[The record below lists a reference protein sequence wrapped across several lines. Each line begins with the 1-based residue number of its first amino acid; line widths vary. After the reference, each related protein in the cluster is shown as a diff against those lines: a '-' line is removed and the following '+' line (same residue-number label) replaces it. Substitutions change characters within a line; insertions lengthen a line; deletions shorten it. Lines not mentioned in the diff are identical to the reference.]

1 MTTIYMIMFFV
12 IGLFFGSFY
21 NVVGYRLPKGASIVF
36 PPSHC
41 PNCKH
46 RLGALELIP
55 VLSFFIQR
63 GKCKHCHEKIAL
75 FYPIIEF
82 STGLLFAVSF
92 YSYKFKP
99 ELVIALVLVSLLMI
113 IVVSD
118 LNYLIIPDSVLI
130 VSSIIILI
138 IKFISGGYL
147 SLLRSLGCG
156 LLLFSLM
163 YIIMLLGNMM
173 FKKESL
179 GGGDIKLMFVAG
191 LVLHPLIG
199 VFSIFLSSLFALI
212 PSLFLYY
219 KNEEH
224 VIPFGPFILFA
235 VIILFL
241 MKIDVNNIYNFINS
255 LCIFR

>member
-1 MTTIYMIMFFV
+1 MTTLYIIVFFV
-12 IGLFFGSFY
+12 LGLFLGSFY
-21 NVVGYRLPKGASIVF
+21 NVVGYRLPVGESIVF

-41 PNCKH
+41 PKCNH
-46 RLGALELIP
+46 RLSFLEMVP
-55 VLSFFIQR
+55 VLSYFFQR
-63 GKCKHCHEKIAL
+63 GKCKHCGEKIPL

-92 YSYKFKP
+92 YSYHFKL
-99 ELVIALVLVSLLMI
+99 ELIISLILVSLLMI

-130 VSSIIILI
+130 ISGILI
-138 IKFISGGYL
+138 LIVKFIDGGIF
-147 SLLRSLGCG
+147 SLLKSLGG
-156 LLLFSLM
+156 GILLFVLM
-163 YIIMLLGNMM
+163 YIIMLLGNFI

-191 LVLHPLIG
+191 LVLHPIVG

-241 MKIDVNNIYNFINS
+241 MKIDINNIYKLVNMLLLIW
-255 LCIFR
+255 